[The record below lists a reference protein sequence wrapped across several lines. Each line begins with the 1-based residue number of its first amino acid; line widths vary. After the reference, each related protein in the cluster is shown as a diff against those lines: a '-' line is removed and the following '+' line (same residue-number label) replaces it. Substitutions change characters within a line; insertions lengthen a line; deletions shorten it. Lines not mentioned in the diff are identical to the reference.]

1 MEEQNVYNLK
11 INDEFKLLI
20 PPLSSEELKQLEQ
33 NIVRDGCREPLCVW
47 NNTIVDGHNRYEICS
62 RLQIPFSIRKIRFE
76 DHDQAIAWICANQL
90 GRRNITEETRRYL
103 IGKRYE
109 MEKNIGVHNVV
120 GTNQHTNN
128 EIRYQIKPDPIYR
141 ESVCSTKERIGDEY
155 RVNPNTVLRYGK
167 YAQALDKLSKI
178 MPEFVP
184 KLLNGELKMS
194 QDCVIQLAKLSQKE
208 IIESI
213 NQVTTDNCD
222 FISYSDMRKFFSKPQ
237 NSSKKKPLPIPDGSV
252 KNMPAYDPDAE
263 FSSLAFTIPSW
274 VSSINRTRSNTI
286 IGKTSENVRGRLKNE
301 LLDLKETIDTIL
313 MYIEEEN

>member
-1 MEEQNVYNLK
+1 MEEKNVYNLK
-11 INDEFKLLI
+11 INDEFKILI

-47 NNTIVDGHNRYEICS
+47 NNIVVDGHNRYEICS
-62 RLQIPFSIRKIRFE
+62 RLQIPFSIRKISFK

-109 MEKNIGVHNVV
+109 TEKILGVHNAV
-120 GTNQHTNN
+120 GINQHTKN
-128 EIRYQIKPDPIYR
+128 EVRYQIKTEPKYSEPLCR
-141 ESVCSTKERIGDEY
+141 TKERLGEEY
-155 RVNPNTVLRYGK
+155 RVNSNTVLRYGR
-167 YAQALDKLSKI
+167 YAHALDKLSKSA
-178 MPEFVP
+178 PEFVA

-194 QDCVIQLAKLSQKE
+194 QDWVIRLAKLSQKE

-213 NQVTTDNCD
+213 DQFTTDNCD
-222 FISYSDMRKFFSKPQ
+222 FISYSDMRKLFPKPQ
-237 NSSKKKPLPIPDGSV
+237 NLPVKKPLPIPDGSV
-252 KNMPAYDPDAE
+252 KNMPVHDPDAE

-286 IGKTSENVRGRLKNE
+286 ICKTSENVRDRLKNE
-301 LLDLKETIDTIL
+301 LLDLKTTIDTIL